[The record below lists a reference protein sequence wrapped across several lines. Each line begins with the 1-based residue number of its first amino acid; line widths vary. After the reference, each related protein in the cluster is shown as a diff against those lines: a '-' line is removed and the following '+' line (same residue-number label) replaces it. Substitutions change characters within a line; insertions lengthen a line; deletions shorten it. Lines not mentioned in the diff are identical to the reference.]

1 MVKSADIYVIEL
13 EESTATVSQA
23 AEVLGV
29 EPGRIAKTMSFLQ
42 GEQPVLILTE
52 GTAKIDNRK
61 YKDTFHVKAVRKSRE
76 KTQTKFKKASISPY
90 IQRNTPDIFSESP
103 DLPVN
108 HGEKCGH
115 ICK

>member
-1 MVKSADIYVIEL
+1 MIEL

-23 AEVLGV
+23 AEVLRV

-61 YKDTFHVKAVRKSRE
+61 YKDTFHVKE
-76 KTQTKFKKASISPY
+76 K
-90 IQRNTPDIFSESP
+90 
-103 DLPVN
+103 
-108 HGEKCGH
+108 
-115 ICK
+115 